1 MKIYVG
7 NLSFNTS
14 EDSLQRA
21 FEEFGQVE
29 KTIIVKDKQTG
40 KPRGFGFVEMA
51 SDEEA
56 RTAIAEL
63 NDKELDGRRL
73 RVTEARPREASFND
87 RRSSGGSSSNGGGY
101 HKRF

>member
-7 NLSFNTS
+7 NLSFSTS
-14 EDSLQRA
+14 EETLQKA

-29 KTIIVKDKQTG
+29 KTIIVQDKQTG

-56 RTAIAEL
+56 KAAIAEL
-63 NDKELDGRRL
+63 NDKEVDGRRL
-73 RVTEARPREASFND
+73 RVTEARPRESSFND
-87 RRSSGGSSSNGGGY
+87 RRGGGSNGGGGGY